1 VKPNV
6 LSFKSIGERQTNIL
20 TIYGKMKKSIG
31 SASLVWDDG
40 EFQVRSPI
48 IIFDERAQT
57 GAGINLYML
66 HFFNL
71 LFYIIIIQ

>member
-1 VKPNV
+1 
-6 LSFKSIGERQTNIL
+6 
-20 TIYGKMKKSIG
+20 MKKSIG

-40 EFQVRSPI
+40 EFQLRSPI